1 MIDKI
6 SGNSSY
12 DYPSHNDAGKSP
24 ALQAYE
30 HTPGKK
36 GSLKQKSTGSRSTDS
51 AAKAAGR
58 EQKGVI
64 LDLSAKGKEGAG
76 VPEKPSWTSV
86 LRRFVAPV
94 IQWLKNFWES
104 DTSSGGKTQAEEAD
118 TGMAAETPVS
128 ENAEKAQELPPLDE
142 VNEIPDYQS
151 MLDAAVK
158 SGDLKRAEQILTQNG
173 KRRLAH
179 HSDLLTYY
187 DRGGNLVELDDT
199 ERHRVLF
206 GDKNIFRL

>member
-1 MIDKI
+1 MERKAAAAAGNGKINQAPGDDHKGGVNMIDKI

-64 LDLSAKGKEGAG
+64 LDLSAKGKE
-76 VPEKPSWTSV
+76 
-86 LRRFVAPV
+86 
-94 IQWLKNFWES
+94 
-104 DTSSGGKTQAEEAD
+104 
-118 TGMAAETPVS
+118 
-128 ENAEKAQELPPLDE
+128 
-142 VNEIPDYQS
+142 
-151 MLDAAVK
+151 
-158 SGDLKRAEQILTQNG
+158 
-173 KRRLAH
+173 
-179 HSDLLTYY
+179 
-187 DRGGNLVELDDT
+187 
-199 ERHRVLF
+199 
-206 GDKNIFRL
+206 